1 MRRQRDEERVA
12 RICDALRAENLDALV
27 CTLPSNV
34 LLLSGYWPVIGSA
47 IAIATRDG
55 EIAVAAPED
64 ENELAAN
71 SWAGVL
77 RTFQAGSLENLRTM
91 VEVAV
96 EAVEDLVA
104 PLGLR
109 SGLKLGWEGSSSFHP
124 GGYASTLL
132 YGASAHFI

>member
-27 CTLPSNV
+27 CALPSNV

-64 ENELAAN
+64 ENELARTRGPAC
-71 SWAGVL
+71 SGPFRLDRL
-77 RTFQAGSLENLRTM
+77 RTCVPWS
-91 VEVAV
+91 
-96 EAVEDLVA
+96 
-104 PLGLR
+104 R
-109 SGLKLGWEGSSSFHP
+109 SRWKL
-124 GGYASTLL
+124 
-132 YGASAHFI
+132 